1 VRHTSSGDRCSRCL
15 VKQVLCV
22 CSFVEPI
29 HSTHACTLV
38 LHDLEQQ
45 KSTNSGR
52 FLPLVLSRASVIP
65 YGARTSLSTVAPE
78 TWAPAGTRPV
88 LLYPREGARS
98 IESFNTFA
106 NDGVRTCVIVLD
118 GTWHQANK
126 ARQHIARLGIPFAR
140 LPEPQRPSEYRLRRG
155 HFADSL
161 STLEAAARAMRLLE
175 GEPHGAAVEDALLRP
190 FRVMVDRLLWLR
202 GELGNDEVFGGIPSG
217 IARHDINGI
226 DARRRAV
233 R

>member
-1 VRHTSSGDRCSRCL
+1 

-22 CSFVEPI
+22 CAFVERVE
-29 HSTHACTLV
+29 STHACALV
-38 LHDLEQQ
+38 LHDLEKA

-52 FLPLVLSRASVIP
+52 FVPMVLKRATVIP
-65 YGARTSLSTVAPE
+65 YGARVALSTVRPE
-78 TWAPAGTRPV
+78 AWAPKGTRPV

-98 IESFNTFA
+98 IDSYNTFA
-106 NDGVRTCVIVLD
+106 DDGVRTCVIVLD

-126 ARQHIARLGIPFAR
+126 ARQHIAQLGIPFAR

-175 GEPHGAAVEDALLRP
+175 GEPHGAAVEEALLRP

-202 GELGNDEVFGGIPSG
+202 GELGDDEVSGGIPAG

-226 DARRRAV
+226 DARRRALL
-233 R
+233 